1 MRAVGRYD
9 GELQM
14 FVDEPRE
21 PNYEHLRFLRWLV
34 EHGQLEHSVA
44 GPPPG
49 PGRRGGLSSD
59 DEVVPAGSTRR
70 NARPYPNLTC
80 VPPWF
85 GR

>member
-14 FVDEPRE
+14 FVEEPRE

-34 EHGQLEHSVA
+34 ERGHLEHPII
-44 GPPPG
+44 GPPTG
-49 PGRRGGLSSD
+49 PDRRRGPAWDDVVVSSS
-59 DEVVPAGSTRR
+59 ATRPIE
-70 NARPYPNLTC
+70 RPRPDLTL